1 MALTITSLGRGVLG
15 GSVGTATDLVTAQ
28 SGKSVLV
35 DNIIFV
41 NVTGTNRQVTVSI
54 YDSSAGASYVLAGNV
69 AVNANSRWVL
79 ETITLDVGDKVVAYA
94 NAASAI
100 EFVANGV
107 IKDL

>member
-1 MALTITSLGRGVLG
+1 MALTITSLGRGVVA
-15 GSVGTATDLVTAQ
+15 GSGSSTDIVTAA

-41 NVTGTNRQVTVSI
+41 NVTGANRTVTVSI
-54 YDSSAGASYVLAGNV
+54 YESSAAATYLIAANI

-79 ETITLDVGDKVVAYA
+79 ETITLDAGDKVVAYA
-94 NAASAI
+94 SAASAI